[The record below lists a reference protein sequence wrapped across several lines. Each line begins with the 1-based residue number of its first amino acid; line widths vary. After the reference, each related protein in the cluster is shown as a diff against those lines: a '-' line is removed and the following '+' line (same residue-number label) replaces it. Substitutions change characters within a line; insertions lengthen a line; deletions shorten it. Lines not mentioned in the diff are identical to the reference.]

1 MTSPDPDPDR
11 DRDRDSG
18 AGPTPTPPDG
28 GAANRVHPIRTL
40 VDGTGTVLHGVE
52 RGEIERRLQSQEFFW
67 LDLPQLGDEELTWL
81 RDVFKFHPLAIEDV
95 ENFGQRPKLEEYD
108 GYVLLVLYG
117 SASPLDPKELSR
129 GRTDAYTS
137 TPEDLEQLAEV
148 HCFLAEHYLVTVHR
162 ADCLAF
168 SQVADRLRARHVT
181 DINPSKLIYRVA
193 DSLVDSFFPVL
204 AALDDRI
211 DTLQAE
217 VLRRPTDREMGELLD
232 YKSALIALRR
242 VVTPQRDMFAGIS
255 GGAVDL
261 PGLGD
266 EEARYFRDIYDHLIR
281 LSDLIDSYR
290 DLLSSTTDAYLS
302 VVSNRLNE
310 VMKQLTII
318 ATIFLPLSFLT
329 GFFGQN
335 FGWMVTRLGSLAAFL
350 GLAIGL
356 ELVAAVG
363 LVMYFYRKGWVGG
376 DRP

>member
-1 MTSPDPDPDR
+1 MTSPDPDPDP

-117 SASPLDPKELSR
+117 SASPLDPNELSR

-162 ADCLAF
+162 SDCLAF
-168 SQVADRLRARHVT
+168 SQVADRLRTRHVT

>member
-1 MTSPDPDPDR
+1 MTAE
-11 DRDRDSG
+11 SG
-18 AGPTPTPPDG
+18 AGPTLPPADG
-28 GAANRVHPIRTL
+28 STQSRVRPIRSL
-40 VDGTGTVLHGVE
+40 VDGTGTVIHSVE
-52 RGEIERRLQSQEFFW
+52 RDEIERRLSSQTFFW
-67 LDLPQLGDEELTWL
+67 LDLPHLGDEEMTWL
-81 RDVFKFHPLAIEDV
+81 RDVFQFHPLAIEDV

-108 GYVLLVLYG
+108 GYDLLVLYG
-117 SASPLDPKELSR
+117 SASPLDPDKLSR
-129 GRTDAYTS
+129 GSADGYTS
-137 TPEDLEQLAEV
+137 TPADLEQLAEV

-168 SQVADRLRARHVT
+168 RQVAERLRARHVA

-204 AALDDRI
+204 AALDDHI
-211 DTLQAE
+211 DTLQAK
-217 VLRRPTDREMGELLD
+217 VLRRPTNQELGELLD
-232 YKSALIALRR
+232 YKTALIALRR
-242 VVTPQRDMFAGIS
+242 VVTPQRDMFASIS
-255 GGAVDL
+255 GGAADL

-335 FGWMVTRLGSLAAFL
+335 FGWMVGRLGSLAAFL
-350 GLAIGL
+350 AFAIGF

-363 LVMYFYRKGWVGG
+363 LVVFFYRRGWVG
-376 DRP
+376 DRS